1 MSRLMKR
8 TAEEKIHVGA
18 SAVVLVAFSLLCIFP
33 LLLVAGSSL
42 TDEKSLL
49 RNGYSVIPEKL
60 STLAYTLILSGS
72 HSMPRAYLVSAIVTV
87 IGTSLALLVGVSA
100 AYALSRKEFRL
111 RKFFNLYVVFTML
124 FSAGLVPWYLV
135 CVQILHLKGSILALI
150 LPMVVNSFNVML
162 LRNFLQ
168 SIPEEII
175 ESARIDG
182 ASEFLII
189 ARIVLQMATPAI
201 ATVGLF
207 YAMAFWNDWWLAL
220 LYLDN
225 APHLYPIQYLL
236 RALVTNSQFLTQSSQ
251 AANILG
257 GFTLP
262 TEGVKMAACVLA
274 IGPLVVIYPFVQ
286 RFFVKG
292 ITLGAV
298 KG

>member
-1 MSRLMKR
+1 MKR
-8 TAEEKIHVGA
+8 TLDEKIYLGA
-18 SAVVLVAFSLLCIFP
+18 SAVILAAFSLLCIFP
-33 LLLVAGSSL
+33 MLLVVGSSF
-42 TDEKSLL
+42 TEENTLL
-49 RNGYSVIPEKL
+49 RNGYSVIPGKI
-60 STLAYTLILSGS
+60 STLAYQLILSGNR
-72 HSMPRAYLVSAIVTV
+72 SMPRAYLISAIVTV
-87 IGTSLALLVGVSA
+87 IGTALALLVGVSA
-100 AYALSRKEFRL
+100 AYALSRKEFL
-111 RKFFNLYVVFTML
+111 MRKFFNLYVVFTML

-135 CVQILHLKGSILALI
+135 CVQVLRLKGSLLALI
-150 LPMVVNSFNVML
+150 LPMVVNSFNILL

-175 ESARIDG
+175 ESARMDG
-182 ASEFLII
+182 ASEFRII
-189 ARIVLQMATPAI
+189 TRIIVQMATPAI

-251 AANILG
+251 SSQILG

-262 TEGVKMAACVLA
+262 SEGVKMAACVLA
-274 IGPLVVIYPFVQ
+274 IGPLVAIYPFVQ